1 MSDQKL
7 LDLVEGNARVINE
20 IYESV
25 MTLRKAVAIVQ
36 TLLEEQLEDP
46 EEQLKKVGLRH
57 AIRYP
62 LPSWSVLESLLKA
75 LDQVEERPDAGAGG
89 EDLEDDPNDAEE
101 KKYVEPITIAEKL
114 ELQIGMFNGHHNDEF
129 CLHTM
134 HHLTRETGSDGLTP
148 FWTTRLKTDELKE
161 LREAIDEAL
170 LTASRFNPPP
180 DDSVDIDP
188 ETTADKGTLSAPAGT
203 KRS

>member
-36 TLLEEQLEDP
+36 TMLEEQLEDP

-57 AIRYP
+57 A
-62 LPSWSVLESLLKA
+62 
-75 LDQVEERPDAGAGG
+75 
-89 EDLEDDPNDAEE
+89 
-101 KKYVEPITIAEKL
+101 
-114 ELQIGMFNGHHNDEF
+114 LQ
-129 CLHTM
+129 
-134 HHLTRETGSDGLTP
+134 
-148 FWTTRLKTDELKE
+148 
-161 LREAIDEAL
+161 
-170 LTASRFNPPP
+170 
-180 DDSVDIDP
+180 DSADIEP
-188 ETTADKGTLSAPAGT
+188 ETTADNQTLSAPAGT

>member
-89 EDLEDDPNDAEE
+89 EDLEGDGIGD
-101 KKYVEPITIAEKL
+101 EP
-114 ELQIGMFNGHHNDEF
+114 
-129 CLHTM
+129 
-134 HHLTRETGSDGLTP
+134 
-148 FWTTRLKTDELKE
+148 
-161 LREAIDEAL
+161 
-170 LTASRFNPPP
+170 SR
-180 DDSVDIDP
+180 SADIEP
-188 ETTADKGTLSAPAGT
+188 ETTADKGTLSAPAGRKEPDQRRREDMAKKLVLSRT
-203 KRS
+203 GWTDAQYIIRRRDFIRDTAGCIRRLGIDSRCRVDSFRLAAVMFEFSFFYGYITELEKR

>member
-1 MSDQKL
+1 MRNLPSNWISRTNQKL
-7 LDLVEGNARVINE
+7 LDLVEGNAKVINE

-46 EEQLKKVGLRH
+46 EEQLMKVGLRH
-57 AIRYP
+57 AE
-62 LPSWSVLESLLKA
+62 WDGESPHPYGC
-75 LDQVEERPDAGAGG
+75 DG
-89 EDLEDDPNDAEE
+89 LEDDPNDAEE

-180 DDSVDIDP
+180 DDSVDIEP
-188 ETTADKGTLSAPAGT
+188 EPTADKGTLSALERFE
-203 KRS
+203 K